1 MLYSIHEYANDVKSF
16 RKILGWFYGWLWMVM
31 GVNLTGV
38 RCQNDG
44 GRGVILTGEGCQFD
58 GGHRSQYSGSITSVR
73 EE

>member
-1 MLYSIHEYANDVKSF
+1 
-16 RKILGWFYGWLWMVM
+16 MVM